1 MTIDHRELLRSAS
14 RTFALSIERLPGVV
28 GEAMC
33 LAYLL
38 LRVSDFLEDNDYM
51 PPRAQGGA
59 VTSSGTGCWPAR
71 QPAEAFVAE
80 LADRAPG
87 DDPDA
92 RVAAHAVEILQKVH
106 ALPLAVQNQL
116 LVHVRNS
123 TQGMARWVARGPD
136 IPLETDMDDYMHE
149 VAGRVGYLVTDMF
162 AWYSGFIR
170 ARLSQLMPLAR
181 EFGLALQTVNV
192 IRGLRKDYERGWIF
206 VPESFCAAVNLRR
219 SDLFKPEY
227 QIQAL
232 QVVDMVADKAEGH
245 LQKALAYV
253 LALPPWLH
261 TLRLACIWPM
271 LFAVRTL
278 ALSRQNVNVLVGEV
292 KMTREEVKAIVRDTT
307 LFGWSNLWLE
317 SYYRHL
323 KVVPKRPKQPRP
335 RPAPGQGLIET
346 PHRGRLYFGQD
357 GLLKF
362 SAANYSKAQS
372 TGLPCGSWPA
382 LAVERRSTRRP
393 ESGRVWEPPGSRR
406 GSRPTRGAARQ
417 SSPLAETGNL
427 RPAADGSVRVAPI
440 AGRQENQFVRGIS

>member
-28 GEAMC
+28 GDAMC

-51 PPRAQGGA
+51 PPERKVALLKQWDEVLAGQA
-59 VTSSGTGCWPAR
+59 SV
-71 QPAEAFVAE
+71 EAFVAE
-80 LADRAPG
+80 LADHEPG

-92 RVAAHAVEILQKVH
+92 RVAAYAVEILQKVH

-116 LVHVRNS
+116 LVHVRDS

-136 IPLETDMDDYMHE
+136 ISVETDMDDYMHE
-149 VAGRVGYLVTDMF
+149 VAGRVGYLVTDIF
-162 AWYSGFIR
+162 AWYSGFVR
-170 ARLSQLMPLAR
+170 ARLNQLMPLAR

-245 LQKALAYV
+245 LQKALDYV
-253 LALPPWLH
+253 MALPPWLH

-307 LFGWSNLWLE
+307 LFGWSNRWLE
-317 SYYRHL
+317 SYYKQL
-323 KVVPKRPKQPRP
+323 KVVPR
-335 RPAPGQGLIET
+335 
-346 PHRGRLYFGQD
+346 
-357 GLLKF
+357 
-362 SAANYSKAQS
+362 
-372 TGLPCGSWPA
+372 
-382 LAVERRSTRRP
+382 
-393 ESGRVWEPPGSRR
+393 
-406 GSRPTRGAARQ
+406 
-417 SSPLAETGNL
+417 
-427 RPAADGSVRVAPI
+427 RPAAAPP
-440 AGRQENQFVRGIS
+440 ASKPPTPASLVKA

>member
-1 MTIDHRELLRSAS
+1 MSINHRELLRQAS

-51 PPRAQGGA
+51 PQARKVSLLRLWDRILAGEIPAGELVAQ
-59 VTSSGTGCWPAR
+59 
-71 QPAEAFVAE
+71 
-80 LADRAPG
+80 LADHPPG

-92 RVAAHAVEILQKVH
+92 VVAANAVEIMEKVR
-106 ALPLAVQNQL
+106 ALPLAVQTQM

-136 IPLETDMDDYMHE
+136 IPVEDDMDDYMHE
-149 VAGRVGYLVTDMF
+149 VAGRVGYLVTDIF
-162 AWYSGFIR
+162 AWYSGYIR
-170 ARLSQLMPLAR
+170 GRLSKLMPLAR

-232 QVVDMVADKAEGH
+232 EVVDMVADKAERH
-245 LQKALAYV
+245 LNKALAYV
-253 LALPPWLH
+253 MALPPWLH

-307 LFGWSNLWLE
+307 LFGWSNRWLE
-317 SYYRHL
+317 GYYQQL
-323 KVVPKRPKQPRP
+323 KAAPQPARVTP
-335 RPAPGQGLIET
+335 PTPPAPQL
-346 PHRGRLYFGQD
+346 
-357 GLLKF
+357 
-362 SAANYSKAQS
+362 AKA
-372 TGLPCGSWPA
+372 
-382 LAVERRSTRRP
+382 
-393 ESGRVWEPPGSRR
+393 
-406 GSRPTRGAARQ
+406 
-417 SSPLAETGNL
+417 
-427 RPAADGSVRVAPI
+427 
-440 AGRQENQFVRGIS
+440 

>member
-51 PPRAQGGA
+51 PPQRKVALL
-59 VTSSGTGCWPAR
+59 R
-71 QPAEAFVAE
+71 QWDRVLAGQAPVEAFVAE
-80 LADRAPG
+80 LADREPG

-92 RVAAHAVEILQKVH
+92 RVAAHAVEILQKVR

-116 LVHVRNS
+116 LVHVRDS

-149 VAGRVGYLVTDMF
+149 VAGRVGSLVTDVF

-323 KVVPKRPKQPRP
+323 KVVPKRPKQPVP
-335 RPAPGQGLIET
+335 PAP
-346 PHRGRLYFGQD
+346 RLV
-357 GLLKF
+357 
-362 SAANYSKAQS
+362 KA
-372 TGLPCGSWPA
+372 
-382 LAVERRSTRRP
+382 
-393 ESGRVWEPPGSRR
+393 
-406 GSRPTRGAARQ
+406 
-417 SSPLAETGNL
+417 
-427 RPAADGSVRVAPI
+427 
-440 AGRQENQFVRGIS
+440 

>member
-1 MTIDHRELLRSAS
+1 MSIDHRELLRQAS

-51 PPRAQGGA
+51 PEARKVSLLRLWDRILAGEIPPEELVAQ
-59 VTSSGTGCWPAR
+59 
-71 QPAEAFVAE
+71 

-92 RVAAHAVEILQKVH
+92 VVAANAVEIMEKVR
-106 ALPLAVQNQL
+106 ALPQAVQTQM

-136 IPLETDMDDYMHE
+136 IPVEDDMDDYMHE
-149 VAGRVGYLVTDMF
+149 VAGRVGYLVTDIF

-170 ARLSQLMPLAR
+170 GRLNKLMPLAR

-232 QVVDMVADKAEGH
+232 EVVDMVADKAERH
-245 LQKALAYV
+245 LNKALAYV
-253 LALPPWLH
+253 MALPPWLH

-307 LFGWSNLWLE
+307 LFGWSNRWLE
-317 SYYRHL
+317 SYYRQL
-323 KVVPKRPKQPRP
+323 KTVPAQPRALP
-335 RPAPGQGLIET
+335 PSAPT
-346 PHRGRLYFGQD
+346 P
-357 GLLKF
+357 
-362 SAANYSKAQS
+362 
-372 TGLPCGSWPA
+372 
-382 LAVERRSTRRP
+382 
-393 ESGRVWEPPGSRR
+393 
-406 GSRPTRGAARQ
+406 
-417 SSPLAETGNL
+417 
-427 RPAADGSVRVAPI
+427 PAAQLAK
-440 AGRQENQFVRGIS
+440 A